1 MEVFERI
8 LGIILPVFIIIALGY
23 AYARRRG
30 DSVKADMTAV
40 NRVSMGVLCPLLV
53 FTALA
58 AKDFDIAH
66 NGTLILAG
74 ALISLGSGLLAW
86 PVARMFGYD
95 VRSFVPPMM
104 YNNCGNMGLP
114 LAVLAFGTAGLS
126 SAVALF
132 MACNLVYFSVGIKI
146 IEIGRT
152 GAHTSSWKFL
162 LSPMM
167 VAMHRRH
174 GICRPAYRVAH
185 ALVSSVENAGRSMH
199 TDHVVRIRRAHDGC
213 QFQELAHRLDR
224 RSCVSGRRL
233 GRGLATGWRI
243 AHDAG
248 ATRPDVFVCRAAA
261 SRVLLHGGGAI
272 QTGAGQGGVDCI
284 AGESG
289 GAGVRAGGIV
299 DGVAGGLNFS
309 RLCRRQHL
317 EAVRRQ
323 RRFIDVGKGHIAYLR
338 AGWATPRP
346 IDDVLNGCRL
356 AGNDRFHRA
365 IRAIAHPA

>member
-40 NRVSMGVLCPLLV
+40 NRVSMGMLCPLLV

-86 PVARMFGYD
+86 PVARMLGYD

-167 VAMHRRH
+167 VAMIVGMAFAALHIALPTPLFQALKMLGEACIPIMLFALGVRMMDVSFKSWH
-174 GICRPAYRVAH
+174 IGLIGAVVCPVAGLAVAWLLDGVLSMTPAQRGQMYLFAALPPAVFCFMVAEQYKQEPDKVASIVLLGNLA
-185 ALVSSVENAGRSMH
+185 ALVFVP
-199 TDHVVRIRRAHDGC
+199 V
-213 QFQELAHRLDR
+213 
-224 RSCVSGRRL
+224 
-233 GRGLATGWRI
+233 GLWM
-243 AHDAG
+243 
-248 ATRPDVFVCRAAA
+248 
-261 SRVLLHGGGAI
+261 
-272 QTGAGQGGVDCI
+272 
-284 AGESG
+284 
-289 GAGVRAGGIV
+289 
-299 DGVAGGLNFS
+299 GL
-309 RLCRRQHL
+309 RT
-317 EAVRRQ
+317 A
-323 RRFIDVGKGHIAYLR
+323 
-338 AGWATPRP
+338 
-346 IDDVLNGCRL
+346 
-356 AGNDRFHRA
+356 
-365 IRAIAHPA
+365 